1 MEGGQFFRGSVMNI
15 THTEHNTFVIT
26 FSDGEMELLEKT
38 ERLKPKGIITFLFNT
53 IRAGMSFLKHYFK

>member
-1 MEGGQFFRGSVMNI
+1 MNI